1 MRPTEKPSPDAV
13 AAEQTHV
20 LDETVSPAVQA
31 LAARENAAERQRR
44 SRASR
49 DEARAVAAM
58 APNPGGYVVPRMPRR
73 IKELRAW
80 IAEGHDA
87 YSRRQISPIELMEM
101 RRSMTTLLE
110 SYKVQALTTSA
121 RAATRQAL
129 ATEQI
134 ATTITQLEHGN
145 LAAMLFAT
153 VQNGQPGAS
162 RRRVPWAQPRPI
174 TSGTEGDPA
183 A

>member
-101 RRSMTTLLE
+101 RRSMTAVLE
-110 SYKVQALTTSA
+110 TYKISALVRQA
-121 RAATRQAL
+121 RAAIRQAE
-129 ATEQI
+129 ATERL
-134 ATTITQLEHGN
+134 ADALSSMEHGGAAVAL
-145 LAAMLFAT
+145 LARLREM
-153 VQNGQPGAS
+153 PGETRPLPF
-162 RRRVPWAQPRPI
+162 RRLTPLPKS
-174 TSGTEGDPA
+174 TGEGA
-183 A
+183 

>member
-1 MRPTEKPSPDAV
+1 MSDDMA
-13 AAEQTHV
+13 
-20 LDETVSPAVQA
+20 QA
-31 LAARENAAERQRR
+31 AARALEVREDNAARQRK
-44 SRASR
+44 SRATR
-49 DEARAVAAM
+49 DEARSVAAM
-58 APNPGGYVVPRMPRR
+58 MPNPNGYVVPKMPRR

-87 YSRRQISPIELMEM
+87 YSRREITPIELMEM

-110 SYKVQALTTSA
+110 SYKVQGLVTSSK
-121 RAATRQAL
+121 AAVRQAQ

-134 ATTITQLEHGN
+134 AATITQLEHGN

-153 VQNGQPGAS
+153 VQNGQAGAP
-162 RRRVPWAQPRPI
+162 RRRVPWAERRAIEATPER
-174 TSGTEGDPA
+174 DPA